1 MKRNRPP
8 YIDFETGCSSR
19 DVRPAAI
26 GFPKS
31 DPPKQTV
38 VAAFTLAKQQKL
50 EKLLEVGTLEPH
62 PSYPHTVGYGILYT
76 VYSLTIFN
84 AVYILYILFILFLA
98 ILKGHEQFDAVI
110 SSAMSR
116 LRPRSSSEVE
126 PGA

>member
-62 PSYPHTVGYGILYT
+62 PSYPHTVGYGILFNILQL
-76 VYSLTIFN
+76 SLTK
-84 AVYILYILFILFLA
+84 VYILFILFLA